1 MKIEIDIDLESI
13 VLEALKKKE
22 ITDIYVPPIEVSV
35 PASPSTGTSWE
46 YARPPEGKQ
55 RRTGE
60 EMALHKKERELGR
73 RLTPEEKG
81 QVKANLQIDDSKE
94 EQAKED
100 TIRKA
105 RIDRLAAEGMA
116 AASKELEA
124 ERLDQAP
131 ESGPKVE
138 IELVERRDPNS
149 INGNGYAQRAEDKN
163 DNITRVQEG
172 MDKHDIEATI
182 PKADTIETESLF
194 ND

>member
-13 VLEALKKKE
+13 VIEALKKKE

-55 RRTGE
+55 RRTSE
-60 EMALHKKERELGR
+60 EMALHRKERELGR

-81 QVKANLQIDDSKE
+81 QVKAHLHIADSKE

-100 TIRKA
+100 TIKRA
-105 RIDRLAAEGMA
+105 RIEELTTEGLKAAE
-116 AASKELEA
+116 KELAEEA
-124 ERLDQAP
+124 
-131 ESGPKVE
+131 
-138 IELVERRDPNS
+138 
-149 INGNGYAQRAEDKN
+149 N

-172 MDKHDIEATI
+172 MDKHDVEATI
-182 PKADTIETESLF
+182 PETKPLENTDSLF
-194 ND
+194 T

>member
-60 EMALHKKERELGR
+60 EMALHRKERELGR

-81 QVKANLQIDDSKE
+81 QVKAHLHIADSKE

-100 TIRKA
+100 TIKRA
-105 RIDRLAAEGMA
+105 RIEELTTEGLRAAE
-116 AASKELEA
+116 KELA
-124 ERLDQAP
+124 E
-131 ESGPKVE
+131 EK
-138 IELVERRDPNS
+138 ERRDPDS
-149 INGNGYAQRAEDKN
+149 INGNGYAERAEDKN

-172 MDKHDIEATI
+172 MDKHDIKATI
-182 PKADTIETESLF
+182 PKTKPLENTDSLF
-194 ND
+194 T

>member
-55 RRTGE
+55 RRTSE
-60 EMALHKKERELGR
+60 EMALHRKERELGR

-81 QVKANLQIDDSKE
+81 QVKAHLHIADSKE

-100 TIRKA
+100 TIKRA
-105 RIDRLAAEGMA
+105 RIEELTTEGLKAAE
-116 AASKELEA
+116 KELAEEA
-124 ERLDQAP
+124 
-131 ESGPKVE
+131 
-138 IELVERRDPNS
+138 
-149 INGNGYAQRAEDKN
+149 N

-172 MDKHDIEATI
+172 MDKHDVEATI
-182 PKADTIETESLF
+182 PETKPLENTDSLF
-194 ND
+194 T

>member
-55 RRTGE
+55 RRTGQ
-60 EMALHKKERELGR
+60 EMALHKKELELGR

-94 EQAKED
+94 EKAKED
-100 TIRKA
+100 TLKKA
-105 RIDRLAAEGMA
+105 RIEELASRGLDA
-116 AASKELEA
+116 AKEELEA
-124 ERLDQAP
+124 ERLDKAP
-131 ESGPKVE
+131 ESGPKVHE
-138 IELVERRDPNS
+138 EETVP
-149 INGNGYAQRAEDKN
+149 
-163 DNITRVQEG
+163 
-172 MDKHDIEATI
+172 EAKDFDL
-182 PKADTIETESLF
+182 PKSLF
-194 ND
+194 S